1 MLLPFFVSPLASISY
16 PEPSF
21 GNTISTGAPS
31 FFIFMATYSND
42 TPTARSPAAASLHG
56 LLPDFVYSAM
66 FLSSASRYF
75 QPSASFIRW
84 RIDATDRYPV
94 PEEAGFGIT
103 ISPL

>member
-1 MLLPFFVSPLASISY
+1 MIRSSVVLPQPLGPRKQTNSPSPTSSVTRSRATTAPNRLAM
-16 PEPSF
+16 PSR
-21 GNTISTGAPS
+21 
-31 FFIFMATYSND
+31 AT
-42 TPTARSPAAASLHG
+42 AAALHG

-94 PEEAGFGIT
+94 PEEAGFGMT